1 MNQKTD
7 YLYNLLPAIYRVRD
21 LERGEP
27 LRALLAILET
37 ELDRLERDMGGLYDD
52 WFIETCAEWVVPYIG
67 DLLKVRNL
75 HAVSGDQAGGSV
87 ALLPRAYVAN
97 TLRYRRRKGTAPVL
111 EQLARDVT
119 GWPARAVEFFE
130 RLITT
135 QHLNH
140 IRLHSHSTAD
150 LRQANALE
158 LLGSPFESATHTAEV
173 RRIANNRGR
182 YNIPNIGLFL
192 WRLQP
197 YRVSGSTARAV
208 HEPADGR
215 YTFSPLGNDAPLF
228 NEPQTE
234 AEITHL
240 AEEINVPGPLRRR
253 PLYDDLEAYRQA
265 LMMDDPPKTDYF
277 GSPPTWQI
285 FFDDSDEPLSPSE
298 MLVCDLSG
306 WDEAGWQPPA
316 SDLFTG
322 PGAISFTT
330 KVAIDP
336 VSGRLAILAGIPLP
350 DSIAVSYSYGFSSD
364 VGGGPYGRQQ
374 SLAVAEST
382 QTWIR
387 TVDQQ
392 DPTADFSNLT
402 AALTAWQADMSQAA
416 IITITDSA
424 SYDEPLSL
432 VMSSQRQLIIQAA
445 NQQRPVLRLTELI
458 VSGGDGTDAA
468 LTLNGLL
475 IEGGLQVAPGSLATL
490 NLIHCTLVP
499 GRGLTADSKPGRP
512 DLPSLTVVAP
522 NADLWVT
529 IEHSILGPLRL
540 PETMTQLTVKDSIID
555 SPLRGGPAQYR
566 PALISGS
573 LSTFPTL
580 SSATPTLTVEIGPEG
595 PYPVTLAAVP
605 ASLSQA
611 RDALEAAIRA
621 ADPSAAF
628 RAASVI
634 TVVNRLVILPGI
646 AAPVIVTEAEADSTA
661 AELRLTPETNARS
674 VQALLSAVLDPFPA
688 LPSANP
694 MLALSMGDQGPVEI
708 TLSSV
713 PSSVAQARDQL
724 HTEIRAADP
733 TVAFAQ
739 AMVGNLGDQLVV
751 LPGVENVSPIFG
763 PTMTDQTT
771 MMALGL
777 QIDFPAISATDDA
790 SQPGPPMQVERS
802 TIFGHVFVRQLDL
815 ASETIFTEPVVAERR
830 QVGCTRFC
838 YLPDGS
844 RVPRRYRC
852 QPDLALDGITD
863 VNSQA
868 SVRIRLTPIFTAI
881 RYGQPAYAQLSQ
893 ICAIE
898 IRTGAEDGSEMG
910 VFSHLKQPQRE
921 ANLRAS
927 LEEYLRFGL
936 EAGIFFVT

>member
-1 MNQKTD
+1 MNQKID
-7 YLYNLLPAIYRVRD
+7 YLYNLLPAIYRIRD
-21 LERGEP
+21 LEQDEP

-37 ELDRLERDMGGLYDD
+37 ELDRLERDMDGLYDD

-75 HAVSGDQAGGSV
+75 HAVSGDQDGGSV

-140 IRLHSHSTAD
+140 IRLHNQSTVD

-158 LLGSPFESATHTAEV
+158 LLGSPFEPAPHTVEV

-197 YRVSGSTARAV
+197 YRVSGSMPRAV
-208 HEPADGR
+208 SEPADGR
-215 YTFSPLGNDAPLF
+215 YTFSPLGNDASLF

-234 AEITHL
+234 TDITHL
-240 AEEINVPGPLRRR
+240 AEEINVPGLLRRR
-253 PLYDDLEAYRQA
+253 ALYDDLEAYRQA
-265 LMMDDPPKTDYF
+265 LVLGETPKTDYF
-277 GSPPTWQI
+277 GSPPAWQI
-285 FFDDSDEPLSPSE
+285 FFDGATDPLSPQE

-316 SDLFTG
+316 SQLFSG
-322 PGAISFTT
+322 PGSVSFTT
-330 KVAIDP
+330 QIAVDP
-336 VSGRLAILAGIPLP
+336 VLGRLAILGGIPLP
-350 DSIAVSYSYGFSSD
+350 DSIAASYSYGFSSD

-374 SLAVAEST
+374 TLAVSEST
-382 QTWIR
+382 QTWTR

-392 DPTADFSNLT
+392 DPTADFANLT
-402 AALTAWQADMSQAA
+402 DALIAWQADTSLTA

-424 SYDEPLSL
+424 TYDEPLSIA
-432 VMSSQRQLIIQAA
+432 MSSPRQLTIQAA
-445 NQQRPVLRLTELI
+445 NQQRPLLRLSELTI
-458 VSGGDGTDAA
+458 NGGDGADTA

-475 IEGGLQVAPGSLATL
+475 IEGGLQVAPNSLAAL
-490 NLIHCTLVP
+490 QLIHCTLVP
-499 GRGLTADSKPGRP
+499 GRSLTANSEPSRP
-512 DLPSLTVVAP
+512 DLPSLIVAAP
-522 NADLWVT
+522 NADLQVT

-540 PETMTQLTVKDSIID
+540 PETMTQLVVKDSVID

-573 LSTFPTL
+573 LSTFPAL
-580 SSATPTLTVEIGPEG
+580 SSATPTLNVEIGPEG
-595 PYPVTLAAVP
+595 PHPVTLAAAP
-605 ASLSQA
+605 ASLGQA

-621 ADPSAAF
+621 AAPGVAF

-634 TVVNRLVILPGI
+634 TAANRLVILPGI
-646 AAPVIVTEAEADSTA
+646 AAPVVVAGAEADPTA
-661 AELRLTPETNARS
+661 AELRLTPETDARPA
-674 VQALLSAVLDPFPA
+674 QALLSAALSPFPD
-688 LPSANP
+688 LPSASP
-694 MLALSMGDQGPVEI
+694 MLTVSMGDQGSVEI
-708 TLSSV
+708 TL
-713 PSSVAQARDQL
+713 PGGLASVAQARNQL
-724 HTEIRAADP
+724 HAAIRAADP
-733 TVAFAQ
+733 VDAFAQ
-739 AMVGNLGDQLVV
+739 AIVGNLGDRLVV
-751 LPGVENVSPIFG
+751 LPGVENVSPVFG
-763 PTMTDQTT
+763 PTTADQTT
-771 MMALGL
+771 VIALGL
-777 QIDFPAISATDDA
+777 QIDFPAISAADDA

-802 TIFGHVFVRQLDL
+802 TIFGRVFARQLDL

-844 RVPRRYRC
+844 RAPRRYRC
-852 QPDLALDGITD
+852 QPDLALEGVTNA
-863 VNSQA
+863 NSQA
-868 SVRIRLTPIFTAI
+868 SIRTRLTPIFTI
-881 RYGQPAYAQLSQ
+881 MRYGQPAYAQLSQ
-893 ICAIE
+893 TCAIE
-898 IRTGAEDGSEMG
+898 IRAGAEDGSEMG

-927 LEEYLRFGL
+927 LAEYLRFGL